1 MNMKPPEFHVILKR
15 IVAFKGLQ
23 DGENDDKNG
32 FGRLLADIG
41 QRLSAGNLLPL

>member
-1 MNMKPPEFHVILKR
+1 MNMKPPEFHVILMR

-32 FGRLLADIG
+32 FEGLRADIG
-41 QRLSAGNLLPL
+41 QRLPAGNLLPL